1 VVIDRLIIAIFV
13 VLGTVFV
20 AVTVSSSWLL
30 SPKKPSPEK
39 SETYECGVEPVG
51 TPWVQFHAGYYV
63 YALLFVIFDI
73 ETVFLYP
80 WALVFGR
87 PASGWFIFGE
97 MVVFVTILVFGLA
110 YAWKEGALRW
120 H

>member
-1 VVIDRLIIAIFV
+1 VPTDRLIVATFV
-13 VLGTVFV
+13 VLGAVFV
-20 AVTVSSSWLL
+20 ALTLASSWLL

-39 SETYECGVEPVG
+39 AETYECGVEPVG
-51 TPWVQFHAGYYV
+51 TPWVQYHAGYYV

-80 WALVFGR
+80 WALTFGQR
-87 PASGWFIFGE
+87 ASGWFVFAE
-97 MVVFVTILVFGLA
+97 MVVFVVILVCGLA
-110 YAWKEGALRW
+110 YAWKEGALKW